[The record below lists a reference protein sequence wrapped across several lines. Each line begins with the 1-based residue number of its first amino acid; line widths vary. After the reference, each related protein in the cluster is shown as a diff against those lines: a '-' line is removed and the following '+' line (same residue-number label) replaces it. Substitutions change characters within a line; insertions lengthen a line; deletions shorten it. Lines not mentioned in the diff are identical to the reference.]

1 MSEQATC
8 GAGVQL
14 SSGGGLSPED
24 DPDTIHIFSVASGHM
39 YERLQK
45 IMILSVTRNT
55 RYGQQCYQVWS
66 SKAPFTVISDIEFCH
81 SQHQLWLLS
90 APGMVIQVMLYV
102 TAGMVPPVTAAC
114 GCKHPDCM
122 W

>member
-1 MSEQATC
+1 MREQATC

-24 DPDTIHIFSVASGHM
+24 DPNTIHIFSVASGHM

-55 RYGQQCYQVWS
+55 RYNT
-66 SKAPFTVISDIEFCH
+66 TV
-81 SQHQLWLLS
+81 
-90 APGMVIQVMLYV
+90 APGMVVNETRYGHLQHP
-102 TAGMVPPVTAAC
+102 GMVICSTQVWSCITPLMVTIVTSTRY
-114 GCKHPDCM
+114 GHP
-122 W
+122 